1 MYFKGL
7 KAVSTLLFVM
17 SLLSLPALVVYYN
30 GGALNEQI
38 VSEAERLAL
47 ITLGNIGEGSTVC
60 TSALEGERLGIAC
73 PPGARIGSIEAYY
86 GNPQG

>member
-17 SLLSLPALVVYYN
+17 ALLSLPGLVVFYN
-30 GGALNEQI
+30 GGALNDQI

-47 ITLGNIGEGSTVC
+47 LTLGNIGEGSTVC
-60 TSALEGERLGIAC
+60 NTGFESERLGIAC
-73 PPGARIGSIEAYY
+73 PVGARIGSIEAYY